1 VATRKRQKE
10 HAATRSLNAI
20 GDSAPPTGHSAVI
33 GHDSRG
39 LPHPATAAPSPQGA
53 TILVFTAQVEHVVDV
68 AMGTAAG

>member
-39 LPHPATAAPSPQGA
+39 LPHPPSPQGA
-53 TILVFTAQVEHVVDV
+53 TILVSAAQVQHVVDV